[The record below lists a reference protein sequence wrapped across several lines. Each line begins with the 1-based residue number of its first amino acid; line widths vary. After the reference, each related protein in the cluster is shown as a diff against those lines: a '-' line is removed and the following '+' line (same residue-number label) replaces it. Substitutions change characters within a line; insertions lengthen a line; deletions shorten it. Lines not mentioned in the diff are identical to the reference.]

1 LSKKM
6 DILMCNSIVPIQ
18 AADPY
23 YYGPA
28 AVDLLCRLQAGYW
41 ILSIAWF
48 GLWLYH
54 MVVLLLRSFHEQ
66 LVHCEEA

>member
-1 LSKKM
+1 MSKKM
-6 DILMCNSIVPIQ
+6 DILMCNSIAPIQ

-41 ILSIAWF
+41 IVSIAWF

-54 MVVLLLRSFHEQ
+54 MVVLPLRSFHEQ